1 MKYFVLIGFLFSL
14 SVSFSQ
20 LDLKYFGEYVSNDFT
35 ESFTIYSMDEMD
47 EHCFFVDYVQF
58 DENDELVKNLSGYGH
73 CDDSEGMKAFFYF
86 DEYKEPIVALLTAN
100 EFGEIEMELQFPDRV
115 GVSNFFLVSGE
126 DVEMYGDELEDAPSE
141 VIFIRDD
148 EAQLILFDDNNQIGF
163 RIIGAKSSD
172 CLENDYVGVLL
183 PIDEEMQILEYS
195 DGKGCKMKMQLAEV
209 GVTVTESNCSK
220 LHEKSCSSW
229 NGLYKF
235 P

>member
-47 EHCFFVDYVQF
+47 EHCFFVDYVKF

-115 GVSNFFLVSGE
+115 GVFNFFLVSGE
-126 DVEMYGDELEDAPSE
+126 DV
-141 VIFIRDD
+141 
-148 EAQLILFDDNNQIGF
+148 
-163 RIIGAKSSD
+163 
-172 CLENDYVGVLL
+172 
-183 PIDEEMQILEYS
+183 
-195 DGKGCKMKMQLAEV
+195 
-209 GVTVTESNCSK
+209 
-220 LHEKSCSSW
+220 
-229 NGLYKF
+229 
-235 P
+235 